1 MAGVRREGLL
11 PTLAGAL
18 LGVGLCGGC
27 ASDPALAGG
36 RFVDP
41 EHGFAF
47 AALEPGEPP
56 WHPARVDQTLVAYTR
71 PGGARA
77 SAQSECGRTP
87 PRPQVQARSLLI
99 GVGPRVLRQSG
110 PVAVGS
116 TEGWSQVLDV
126 EEGARVL
133 RLKTVTLVTE
143 ACTVDFLLIAG
154 DDFEDAERGFD
165 AWWQSFEAVA
175 AAPAGEGS

>member
-1 MAGVRREGLL
+1 
-11 PTLAGAL
+11 
-18 LGVGLCGGC
+18 VGLCGGC

-41 EHGFAF
+41 AHGFAF
-47 AALEPGEPP
+47 AVPEPGEPP
-56 WHPARVDQTLVAYTR
+56 WRPIRVDRTLVAYTR
-71 PGGARA
+71 AGGARI
-77 SAQSECGRTP
+77 SAQSECGRNP

-99 GVGPRVLRQSG
+99 DVGPRVLRQSG

-133 RLKTVTLVTE
+133 RLKTVTLVTRE
-143 ACTVDFLLIAG
+143 CTVDFLLIAG
-154 DDFEDAERGFD
+154 DDFETAEPGFD
-165 AWWQSFEAVA
+165 AWWQTFETTAV
-175 AAPAGEGS
+175 APAGGGS